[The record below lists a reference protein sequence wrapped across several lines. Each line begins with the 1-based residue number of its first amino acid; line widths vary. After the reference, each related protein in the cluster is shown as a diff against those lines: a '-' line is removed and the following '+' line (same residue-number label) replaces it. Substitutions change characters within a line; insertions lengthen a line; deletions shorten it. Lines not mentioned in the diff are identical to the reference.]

1 MGSNNE
7 TESQLNRMDR
17 TIVSIGNIKK
27 LEREDRIYWE
37 SADVKEKF
45 ETITFLRECF
55 YGEEATTGRLQRFY
69 KVFKR

>member
-1 MGSNNE
+1 MGNNNE
-7 TESQLNRMDR
+7 TDSLLNRMDR
-17 TIVSIGNIKK
+17 TLISIGNSKK
-27 LEREDRIYWE
+27 LEREDRIYWDR
-37 SADVKEKF
+37 ADAKEKF